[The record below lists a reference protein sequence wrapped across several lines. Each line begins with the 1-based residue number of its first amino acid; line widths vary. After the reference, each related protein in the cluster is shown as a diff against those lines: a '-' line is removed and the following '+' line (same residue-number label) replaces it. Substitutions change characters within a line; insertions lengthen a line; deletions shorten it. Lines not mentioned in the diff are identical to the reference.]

1 MTIITLKPDA
11 LVGTDFDYATIY
23 PYMGLNESGL
33 HIMSD
38 PGTAQN
44 VRGAFFGMGNYLYGS
59 NLNIYFLG
67 GWDVTDPNPTIQD
80 QLIAAKA
87 AIQVSYANRVRPW
100 FAASPTENNTCTNA
114 ALRVLNGQCYLLSAS
129 TGSWTRADNYGNGF
143 VRSCTMYLTGGTIT
157 SDGAARR
164 VQTDQ
169 INMPAFPFC
178 PTNTD
183 WSALSADT
191 TKYRVLH
198 ASAINSI
205 VLSDP
210 SDLAGVFCTFE
221 SQLVSTDGNALN
233 GVPEFLIQCG
243 ADAGY
248 DDDAIGSGRLQGAP
262 YQPAIGG
269 GRWSLINNDGTI
281 RKHYFASFIHPDCYQ
296 DLTSAYHV
304 AGGISKMTAAA
315 FQANMPQRVYQ
326 RTL

>member
-11 LVGTDFDYATIY
+11 LVGTEFDYAAIY
-23 PYMGLNESGL
+23 EQMGLNESGL

-44 VRGAFFGMGNYLYGS
+44 VRQAFFGMGNYLYGS

-87 AIQVSYANRVRPW
+87 AIQVSYANRVMPW
-100 FAASPTENNTCTNA
+100 FVASPTENNTCTNA
-114 ALRVLNGQCYLLSAS
+114 ALRVLAGQCYLLSAS
-129 TGSWTRADNYGNGF
+129 TGQWTRSDNYKNGF
-143 VRSCTMYLTGGTIT
+143 VQSCIKYMTGGTKI
-157 SDGAARR
+157 SDNATLR

-183 WSALSADT
+183 WASASADT
-191 TKYRVLH
+191 TKYRLLH
-198 ASAINSI
+198 GSATNSI

-221 SQLVSTDGNALN
+221 SQLVSADGNALN
-233 GVPEFLIQCG
+233 GTPEFLAQSG

-248 DDDAIGSGRLQGAP
+248 DDDAVGSGRLFGAP

-269 GRWSLINNDGTI
+269 GRWSLINNDGTR
-281 RKHYFASFIHPDCYQ
+281 RKHYFATFIHPDCYQ
-296 DLTSAYHV
+296 DLTSAYNV

>member
-33 HIMSD
+33 RIMSD

-44 VRGAFFGMGNYLYGS
+44 VRQAHLGMGNYLYGS

-67 GWDVTDPNPTIQD
+67 GWDTSSTEK
-80 QLIAAKA
+80 IAAKA
-87 AIQVSYANRVRPW
+87 AIQTTWANRVMPW
-100 FAASPTENNTCTNA
+100 FVASPTKNNTCTNA
-114 ALRVLNGQCYLLSAS
+114 ALRVFAGQCYLLSAS
-129 TGSWTRADNYGNGF
+129 TGKWARSDNYKNGF
-143 VRSCTMYLTGGTIT
+143 VKSCTMYLTGGTIT
-157 SDGAARR
+157 SDGGARR

-183 WSALSADT
+183 WAALSTTT

-198 ASAINSI
+198 GSATNSI

-221 SQLVSTDGNALN
+221 SQLVSADGNALN
-233 GVPEFLIQCG
+233 GTPEFLIQCG

-248 DDDAIGSGRLQGAP
+248 DDDAVGSGRLLGAP

-269 GRWSLINNDGTI
+269 GRWSLINNDGTR
-281 RKHYFASFIHPDCYQ
+281 RKHYFATFVHPDCFQ

-304 AGGISKMTAAA
+304 AGGVSTMTAAT
-315 FQANMPQRVYQ
+315 FQANMPTRVYQ
-326 RTL
+326 APL